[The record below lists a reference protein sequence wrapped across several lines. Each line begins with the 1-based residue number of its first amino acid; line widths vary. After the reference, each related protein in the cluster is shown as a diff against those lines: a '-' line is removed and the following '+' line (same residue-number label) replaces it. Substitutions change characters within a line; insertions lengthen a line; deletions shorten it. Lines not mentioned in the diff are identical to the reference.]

1 MKLGHINGLN
11 KDKALLEVDGY
22 KNVKGDQANKILS
35 FTRWRE
41 GDGEKDLSTKCDTW
55 HSNLAIVPLSDRQH
69 RKEECMAQR

>member
-22 KNVKGDQANKILS
+22 KNVEGDQANKILS

-41 GDGEKDLSTKCDTW
+41 GDGERLKHQIW
-55 HSNLAIVPLSDRQH
+55 H
-69 RKEECMAQR
+69 MAF